1 MSNNQVVQRGTKSL
15 PELSKKINR
24 RCFFPS
30 FNSTEVAVTDIQFD
44 CQLFLRHALARTQ
57 FLDLLAKKYTRVRGL
72 QYRPRNVNNVL
83 LLIHTLIHTINCKN
97 AYNHPCN

>member
-1 MSNNQVVQRGTKSL
+1 MRQSVQCGQRRVGLPRFDATQIGTKHFAAL
-15 PELSKKINR
+15 G
-24 RCFFPS
+24 
-30 FNSTEVAVTDIQFD
+30 
-44 CQLFLRHALARTQ
+44 QLFLRHALARTQ

-97 AYNHPCN
+97 AYNHLCN